1 MLWMKS
7 NENEGKN
14 MKVKEADTGSKIEL
28 YSIDYLINSFDKFCD
43 YVADLL
49 IDNCLK
55 KLFVTDSYLNYWDK
69 ARKDQPGD

>member
-1 MLWMKS
+1 MLWIKS

-14 MKVKEADTGSKIEL
+14 MKADKL

-49 IDNCLK
+49 IDDCLK
-55 KLFVTDSYLNYWDK
+55 KLFVTDSYLNYWNK
-69 ARKDQPGD
+69 SS